1 MTTFDEQDIHWMQ
14 RAVALAQQAAGEQE
28 VPVGA
33 VIVRE
38 GLLLGEGYNRPIAA
52 CDPTSHA
59 EIVALRHAC
68 ANERNYR
75 IPGSTLYVTVEPC
88 SMCAGAIL
96 HARVDRVVFGATEP
110 KAGAVVSAQRFFD
123 QPFVNYAVRYEGGCL
138 AEECS
143 QLMSEFFAMRRQLK
157 RRHKGSPE

>member
-1 MTTFDEQDIHWMQ
+1 MGY
-14 RAVALAQQAAGEQE
+14 ALSLARQAASEHE

-33 VIVRE
+33 VIVRD
-38 GLLLGEGYNRPIAA
+38 GVILGEGYNRPIAS

-59 EIVALRHAC
+59 EIVALRQAC

-96 HARVDRVVFGATEP
+96 HGRVDRVVFGATEP
-110 KAGAVVSAQRFFD
+110 KAGAVVSAQRFFE
-123 QPFVNYAVRYEGGCL
+123 QPFVNYAVQCEGGCL

-143 QLMSEFFAMRRQLK
+143 QLMSGFFEMRRQLK
-157 RRHKGSPE
+157 RQHKNK